1 MIMRKGKKIIFAS
14 ISVILSL
21 VVADLLLNAAA
32 IVSPHVNEV
41 LSVIPKYIPD
51 ERLGNRPNPAY
62 PEHDKNGFRN
72 PQVPETAYM
81 VALGDSQTY
90 GAGAKAEHAWPR
102 ALEALT
108 GWSVYN
114 IAFGGFGPVHSLMLW
129 DEASA
134 LKPKIVIEAM
144 YSGND
149 LYDTYSMVYLRGKMP
164 QLKTDDKSLLNA
176 IAQAEESEPITK
188 RVRKA
193 GKSGRTISR
202 FKQFRKSVKSW
213 FAENSKIYALYWRI
227 KYELSRI
234 GEKDE
239 DDEDRWKKAES
250 SAAKH
255 PEKFQAFSSK
265 SSRTILASA
274 YRLSALNLQDPRI
287 REGQRMALEA
297 INQLY
302 QLTSR
307 DGIRFIVLLIPTKEL
322 VFSQQ
327 AKGITAPNYHAL
339 IQNELQLW
347 QETKLFLEEHSIEYI
362 DALQALQTEL
372 ESGFQPYQITKDG
385 HPNQHG
391 YRAIAGAIN
400 SYLTPDE
407 Q

>member
-1 MIMRKGKKIIFAS
+1 MRKGKKIIFAS

-21 VVADLLLNAAA
+21 VVADLLLNAATF
-32 IVSPHVNEV
+32 VSPHVNEV

-51 ERLGNRPNPAY
+51 VQLGNRPNPAY
-62 PEHDKNGFRN
+62 PEHDKNGYRN
-72 PQVPETAYM
+72 PQVPEKAYI

-108 GWSVYN
+108 GRSVYN
-114 IAFGGFGPVHSLMLW
+114 IAFGGYGPVHSLMLW

-134 LKPKIVIEAM
+134 LRPEVVIEAM

-176 IAQAEESEPITK
+176 IAQAEESESITE

-213 FAENSKIYALYWRI
+213 FVEHSKIYALYWRI

-255 PEKFQAFSSK
+255 PEKLQAFSSK

-297 INQLY
+297 IHQLY

-307 DGIRFIVLLIPTKEL
+307 EGIRFIVLLIPTKEL
-322 VFSQQ
+322 VFSEQ
-327 AKGITAPNYHAL
+327 AKGIATPNYHAL
-339 IQNELQLW
+339 VQNELQLW
-347 QETKLFLEEHSIEYI
+347 KETKLFLEEHSIEYI
-362 DALQALQTEL
+362 DALQSLQTEL
-372 ESGFQPYQITKDG
+372 ETGYQPYQITKDG

-391 YRAIAGAIN
+391 YRAIADAIN
-400 SYLTPDE
+400 SYLIPDE